1 MHPKLCAPPRNTP
14 LLYGSVCSGIEAV
27 SLAWQPLG
35 LEAAWFAEI
44 EPFPSAVLAHRNPL
58 VPNLGDMTTIARQ
71 VRAGTVP
78 APDLLV
84 GGTPCQSFSVAG
96 ARRGL
101 ADPRGALTLAYVELA
116 NAIDQTRRQDR
127 RPPATLVWENV
138 PGVLSDCSNAF
149 GHFLGALAG
158 ESRALEP
165 PGQNGRTQ
173 VVCLDPGAASPGA
186 CSMLNISASPN
197 GAVACFLWQV
207 VEVASIPPRYFLS
220 AQACAG
226 ILRRAS
232 RRGKTLPALLDRALR
247 QQAGTRDMQD

>member
-1 MHPKLCAPPRNTP
+1 MPETLRTATQHAAALRQRLQRHRGREPR
-14 LLYGSVCSGIEAV
+14 
-27 SLAWQPLG
+27 LATARPQT
-35 LEAAWFAEI
+35 AWFAGSSRSRA
-44 EPFPSAVLAHRNPL
+44 PCSPTVTPRAQPGRHDHDRP
-58 VPNLGDMTTIARQ
+58 PG
-71 VRAGTVP
+71 RAGTVP

-127 RPPATLVWENV
+127 RPPAASSGENV

-173 VVCLDPGAASPGA
+173 VVCLGPGAASPGA

-207 VEVASIPPRYFLS
+207 VEVASIPPRYF
-220 AQACAG
+220 
-226 ILRRAS
+226 
-232 RRGKTLPALLDRALR
+232 
-247 QQAGTRDMQD
+247 

>member
-1 MHPKLCAPPRNTP
+1 M
-14 LLYGSVCSGIEAV
+14 
-27 SLAWQPLG
+27 
-35 LEAAWFAEI
+35 
-44 EPFPSAVLAHRNPL
+44 
-58 VPNLGDMTTIARQ
+58 
-71 VRAGTVP
+71 P

-173 VVCLDPGAASPGA
+173 VVCLGPRRRIAWRLLDAQYFG
-186 CSMLNISASPN
+186 
-197 GAVACFLWQV
+197 VAQRRRRVFL
-207 VEVASIPPRYFLS
+207 VASGGGGVDPAEVLLS